1 MAKVIQEFSHILGA
15 DSLSV
20 FPSQLM
26 TGIATLFEVNKAARV
41 VLHPSKP
48 ER

>member
-1 MAKVIQEFSHILGA
+1 MAKVIQEFSNILGA

-20 FPSQLM
+20 FSSQLM
-26 TGIATLFEVNKAARV
+26 TGIATLFEVNKVVCV